1 MKVVYLECTSQRAL
15 ESGTHCSCKRR
26 LPRCQR
32 LDENR
37 NRQLSMDYYGVI
49 QYIYSLHGIISYKP
63 MTTIYIY
70 IYIYISPIN
79 PIVKLELKTQS
90 NGAPP
95 CWRKG
100 SFTKPLNFT
109 WRPPETSYSIG
120 KYTKTC
126 QGVPFWDPVG
136 KGFRYDAP

>member
-1 MKVVYLECTSQRAL
+1 MVTLGKCLQMVGFPHLSLYKYINIHEIKSRVYVYIYIYVFIYFYVYLSKFVHYRYPINCYCVKVVYLECTSQRAL

-63 MTTIYIY
+63 MTTIYH
-70 IYIYISPIN
+70 
-79 PIVKLELKTQS
+79 
-90 NGAPP
+90 
-95 CWRKG
+95 R
-100 SFTKPLNFT
+100 
-109 WRPPETSYSIG
+109 
-120 KYTKTC
+120 
-126 QGVPFWDPVG
+126 
-136 KGFRYDAP
+136 